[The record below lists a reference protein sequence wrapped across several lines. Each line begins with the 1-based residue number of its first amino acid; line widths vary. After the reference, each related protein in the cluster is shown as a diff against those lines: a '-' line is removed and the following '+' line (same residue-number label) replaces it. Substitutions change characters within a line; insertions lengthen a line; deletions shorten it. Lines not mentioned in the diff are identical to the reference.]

1 MKTLILT
8 SVLTVIFSF
17 TVLCQQNVAI
27 NDDGSAPD
35 PKAILDVKSST
46 KGVLL
51 PRMTTAQ
58 RLAIGNAPEGL
69 MIYDTDAKSI
79 FFSDP
84 AGGGNTW
91 NNVMSSDL
99 VLPYFEGVSI
109 NNAAFHIQNA
119 EPSPTATAGQF
130 SAGDGV
136 GVNGEGNIG
145 GKFFGATTG
154 IDVVGGGNGG
164 YAGKFYSGNQG
175 VYIDLNGN
183 DGKALI
189 VDHGKTGLGTIT
201 PTAKLHVR
209 DANASNG
216 NTTGEA
222 IFKATAYQPSIPDE
236 MNLEYWIAQPAG
248 GEPNEPYFG
257 MRSNH
262 RLNLVSNNNTS
273 NPEISILDN
282 KVGINKKD
290 GTYPLSING
299 KTAIYEDNVYMGEI
313 YGDGTTGDLYINA
326 LKAISGVD
334 GFFSKN
340 LILQPHISG
349 KKAGKVGIN
358 MNSPNAFLEVGKGNF
373 PFTPA
378 AKFGNTVFDKD
389 SQNTTSI
396 SGGNSDVNLIN
407 RGALYLNENVLA
419 PVHIATGGGNV
430 LMSHPDTKLSIGTED
445 DTYPLNVKG
454 TIRSAELIVETGWW
468 PDYVF
473 AKDYHLRPIEEVEK
487 YIVSHNHLPNVP
499 PASEIQE
506 NGLKVSEIST
516 KMMEKIEELMLYII
530 EQNKQIK
537 NLQNEVNLLKN
548 KK

>member
-1 MKTLILT
+1 MRHSFSFLLLIL
-8 SVLTVIFSF
+8 SSIHIFG
-17 TVLCQQNVAI
+17 QQNVAI
-27 NDDGSAPD
+27 NNDGSD
-35 PKAILDVKSST
+35 PHPLAILDVKSTS

-51 PRMTTAQ
+51 PRMSSAE
-58 RLAIGNAPEGL
+58 RMAIQNPPEGL
-69 MIYDTDAKSI
+69 MIYDTDHQSI
-79 FFSDP
+79 YFYTAD
-84 AGGGNTW
+84 GGANSW
-91 NNVMSSDL
+91 NNVMSS
-99 VLPYFEGVSI
+99 VLTLPFAQTISDPDIVFSI
-109 NNAAFHIQNA
+109 GNNEN
-119 EPSPTATAGQF
+119 SPTAIAGQF
-130 SAGDGV
+130 LGGNGTGLSVDGS
-136 GVNGEGNIG
+136 IG
-145 GKFFGATTG
+145 GKFNGAEVG
-154 IDVVGGGNGG
+154 IDVTGAL
-164 YAGKFYSGNQG
+164 AGKFYGENGTG
-175 VYIDLNGN
+175 VSIDMNGN
-183 DGKALI
+183 TWNALV
-189 VDHGKTGLGTIT
+189 VDRGRTGLGTIT
-201 PTAKLHVR
+201 PSAKLHVR

-222 IFKATAYQPSIPDE
+222 IFKVSAYQPSIPDE
-236 MNLEYWIAQPAG
+236 MNLEYWIAQPVG

-299 KTAIYEDNVYMGEI
+299 KTAIYEDNIYMGEV
-313 YGDGTTGDLYINA
+313 YGDGATGDLYINA
-326 LKAISGVD
+326 LKAISGMD

-340 LILQPHISG
+340 LILQPHFDG

-378 AKFGNTVFDKD
+378 AKFGNSKFDEDDKN
-389 SQNTTSI
+389 STSI
-396 SGGNSDVNLIN
+396 SGGNSDANIVN
-407 RGALYLNENVLA
+407 RGALVLNADVTA
-419 PVHIATGGGNV
+419 PVKIATGGGNV
-430 LMSHPDTKLSIGTED
+430 FMSHPDTKLSIGTED

-473 AKDYHLRPIEEVEK
+473 AKDYHLKPIEEVEK
-487 YIVSHNHLPNVP
+487 YIVAHNHLPNVP

-516 KMMEKIEELMLYII
+516 KMMEKIEEMMLYII
-530 EQNKQIK
+530 EQNKEIK
-537 NLQNEVNLLKN
+537 DLQKEVLLLKI